1 MEEFLPS
8 ELIINDSGSIYHL
21 DIKPNQIAHKII
33 VVGDQDRVDVVANYF
48 DTIKHRS
55 QKREF
60 ACATGTYKGKR
71 LSVLSTGIGTDNID
85 IVINELDALVN
96 IDLNTRQEKEEKIA
110 LEILRIGTCGIL
122 QEDIDVDTFILS
134 THAMGIDN
142 IGHFYQLKTD
152 ENTSDILEKIKREI
166 KLPKGVTPYLT
177 PASSKINERLL
188 NEHIE
193 TGITVTSSGF
203 YGPQGRQLRLSLMA
217 PEMNDSLDNFQYDE
231 YRFSNLE
238 MECSALFALSKA
250 LGHEASAICL
260 GLANRRKK
268 EFSSNYKEKMNELIY
283 YVLERF

>member
-8 ELIINDSGSIYHL
+8 ELIINESGSIYHL
-21 DIKPNQIAHKII
+21 DIKPEEIAHKII
-33 VVGDQDRVDVVANYF
+33 VVGDQDRVKVVADRF
-48 DTIKHRS
+48 DSIEHTS

-60 ACATGTYKGKR
+60 ACITGTYKGKR

-96 IDLNTRQEKEEKIA
+96 IDLATRKEKKEKVS

-122 QEDIDVDTFILS
+122 QEDIPVDTFILS

-142 IGHFYQLKTD
+142 IGHFYKLSSDK
-152 ENTSDILEKIKREI
+152 NTEELLQKIKEQV
-166 KLPKGVTPYLT
+166 KLPNEVIPYLT
-177 PASSKINERLL
+177 PASSRINNKL
-188 NEHIE
+188 NKANVVS
-193 TGITVTSSGF
+193 GITVTSSGF
-203 YGPQGRQLRLSLMA
+203 YGPQGRRLRLELTA
-217 PEMNDSLDNFQYDE
+217 PEMNDSLDHFSYENH
-231 YRFSNLE
+231 RFTNLE

-268 EFSSNYKEKMNELIY
+268 EFSSNYKTKMDELIHF
-283 YVLERF
+283 VLENF